1 MEGPGRLQSMGSLE
15 SDTTERLHFH
25 FPLSCIG
32 EGNGNP
38 LQCSCL
44 ENPRDREAWWAAV
57 NEVAQS
63 RAQLKWLRSSSNLDL
78 ANHFHSFCSGNYHR
92 RNLHYQNDWLQ
103 YKFMI
108 SNLSWASLAAQQPF
122 CSSLVGS
129 LGLPRWFSG
138 KESTCSAGVAG
149 LIPGLGRSPGERN
162 VIPLQY
168 SCMENAMDR
177 GAWQA
182 TVHGVAKELDMT

>member
-1 MEGPGRLQSMGSLE
+1 MWAKISLSDFMIFPKSSRNLKSQSSNSNLCILFHNPQKVNFSILSF
-15 SDTTERLHFH
+15 SDTILRAKVSVKNIAQI
-25 FPLSCIG
+25 FP
-32 EGNGNP
+32 
-38 LQCSCL
+38 
-44 ENPRDREAWWAAV
+44 
-57 NEVAQS
+57 
-63 RAQLKWLRSSSNLDL
+63 SNLDL
-78 ANHFHSFCSGNYHR
+78 ANHFHSFHSGNYHR

-108 SNLSWASLAAQQPF
+108 SNLSWAFPAAQQPL

-149 LIPGLGRSPGERN
+149 LILGLGRSPGERN
-162 VIPLQY
+162 VNPLQY

-177 GAWQA
+177 GAWWA

>member
-1 MEGPGRLQSMGSLE
+1 
-15 SDTTERLHFH
+15 
-25 FPLSCIG
+25 
-32 EGNGNP
+32 
-38 LQCSCL
+38 
-44 ENPRDREAWWAAV
+44 
-57 NEVAQS
+57 
-63 RAQLKWLRSSSNLDL
+63 
-78 ANHFHSFCSGNYHR
+78 
-92 RNLHYQNDWLQ
+92 
-103 YKFMI
+103 MI

-182 TVHGVAKELDMT
+182 TVHGVAKELDMTQQLNNVSSLSHFSTYKPEQLTTFLPSQPSLSSACPTFSELVLSLLNWDNGCCLIPIVSPLKTQ